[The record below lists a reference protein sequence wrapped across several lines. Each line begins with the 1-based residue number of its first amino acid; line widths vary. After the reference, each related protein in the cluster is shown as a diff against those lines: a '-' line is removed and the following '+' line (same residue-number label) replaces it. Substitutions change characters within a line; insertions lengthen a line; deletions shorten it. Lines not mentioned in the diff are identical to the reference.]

1 MLVTST
7 DSHTGTSCASRAQRE
22 EIDMQGDGQGAA
34 ERFSDGILE
43 MESGSTGYLSE
54 PDGVMG
60 RS

>member
-1 MLVTST
+1 
-7 DSHTGTSCASRAQRE
+7 
-22 EIDMQGDGQGAA
+22 MQGDGQGAA
-34 ERFSDGILE
+34 ERFSYGILE